1 MTTDFIVRQNDDHAA
16 FEDGADRGRIL
27 VFGRD
32 TGGAYGL
39 MEWTVAPAPAGD
51 GPRSYGA
58 HLHDGCEETFMVR
71 SGQLEFLLGEEVV
84 TLGPGDFV
92 RAPPGVRHGYANAS
106 GRRSN
111 SWSASIRAV
120 WRNSSSNTAPTARD
134 RPRATASWPTRSDCS
149 ARPSTWTEAFRLTR
163 PARAPIS
170 ASLDEETL
178 AA

>member
-39 MEWTVAPAPAGD
+39 MEWMVAPAPAGD

-71 SGQLEFLLGEEVV
+71 SGQLEFLLGDEVV

-92 RAPPGVRHGYANAS
+92 RAPPGVRHGYANVS
-106 GRRSN
+106 G
-111 SWSASIRAV
+111 
-120 WRNSSSNTAPTARD
+120 APVELLVSFH
-134 RPRATASWPTRSDCS
+134 PGGLEELFLKYRSDG
-149 ARPSTWTEAFRLTR
+149 AGPAEGDGFMADAERLFGSTFD
-163 PARAPIS
+163 
-170 ASLDEETL
+170 LD
-178 AA
+178 

>member
-1 MTTDFIVRQNDDHAA
+1 MTADFIVRQDDDHAA

-39 MEWTVAPAPAGD
+39 MEWTVAPTPAGD

-71 SGQLEFLLGEEVV
+71 SGQLEFLLGDKVV

-92 RAPPGVRHGYANAS
+92 RAPPGVRHGYANVS
-106 GRRSN
+106 G
-111 SWSASIRAV
+111 
-120 WRNSSSNTAPTARD
+120 APVELLVSFHPGGLEELFLKYRTDGAGPAEGDGFMADAERLFG
-134 RPRATASWPTRSDCS
+134 
-149 ARPSTWTEAFRLTR
+149 STFD
-163 PARAPIS
+163 
-170 ASLDEETL
+170 LD
-178 AA
+178 